1 VRITHHPTYDPAA
14 SFLKSTVPSIPLSM
28 SMLENAAR
36 NPIVAA
42 MQTKTLK
49 SDLLLLLAAFFWG
62 TTFVAQ
68 RLGMEH
74 IGPMTYNALR
84 FAVGALTLL
93 PVILAF
99 RASRNG
105 GAGDH
110 GAQPPSAV
118 SLGDHPRRR
127 GRYFLLCGGLL
138 AGLALFGGASMQ
150 QIGLIYTTAG
160 KAAFITSLYVVLVP
174 IAGLLL
180 GQRCGW
186 AIWMGAGLAVAGLY
200 LLSIT
205 ESFTIARGDLLVLIG
220 AFFWTSHVLLIGY
233 LARRANPLHI
243 AALQFIACSI
253 LSLLAAVPFETITLP
268 ALRAAALSIL
278 YAGVFSAGVAFT
290 LQVICQRT
298 SPPAHAALVMS
309 LETVFAVLSGYL
321 ILHER
326 LTPRDLAGCAFM
338 FAGLI
343 VVQLPLLLGSHATT
357 RGDWT

>member
-1 VRITHHPTYDPAA
+1 
-14 SFLKSTVPSIPLSM
+14 
-28 SMLENAAR
+28 
-36 NPIVAA
+36 

-74 IGPMTYNALR
+74 VGPMTYNALR

-99 RASRNG
+99 RSSEEH
-105 GAGDH
+105 AG
-110 GAQPPSAV
+110 
-118 SLGDHPRRR
+118 R
-127 GRYFLLCGGLL
+127 GLPHQTSYRFLLCGGAL

-160 KAAFITSLYVVLVP
+160 KASFITSLYVVLVP
-174 IAGLLL
+174 IVGLFL

-186 AIWMGAGLAVAGLY
+186 PVWVGAGLAVAGLY

-205 ESFTIARGDLLVLIG
+205 ESFTIARGDLLILVG
-220 AFFWTSHVLLIGY
+220 AFFWTIHVLLIGY
-233 LARRANPLHI
+233 LAQRTNPLGI
-243 AALQFIACSI
+243 ACIQCVACSI

-268 ALRAAALSIL
+268 TIRAATLPIL
-278 YAGVFSAGVAFT
+278 YSGIFSAGVAFT

-298 SPPAHAALVMS
+298 SPPAHASIVMS

-326 LTPRDLAGCAFM
+326 LTPRDLSGYLLM
-338 FAGLI
+338 FTGLL
-343 VVQLPLLLGSHATT
+343 VVQLPLLLNSSAASGTGPDAGETSSEQP
-357 RGDWT
+357 

>member
-1 VRITHHPTYDPAA
+1 
-14 SFLKSTVPSIPLSM
+14 
-28 SMLENAAR
+28 
-36 NPIVAA
+36 

-93 PVILAF
+93 PVILA
-99 RASRNG
+99 SRSRVG
-105 GAGDH
+105 WGLPR
-110 GAQPPSAV
+110 QP
-118 SLGDHPRRR
+118 GRR
-127 GRYFLLCGGLL
+127 FLLSGGLL

-160 KAAFITSLYVVLVP
+160 KASFITSLYVVLVP
-174 IAGLLL
+174 IVGLFF

-186 AIWMGAGLAVAGLY
+186 AAWVGAGLAVAGLY

-205 ESFTIARGDLLVLIG
+205 ESFTIARGDSLILIG
-220 AFFWTSHVLLIGY
+220 AFFWTAHVLLIGY

-243 AALQFIACSI
+243 AGIQFIVCAI
-253 LSLLAAVPFETITLP
+253 LSLLAALPFETATLP
-268 ALRAAALSIL
+268 ALRAAALPIL

-309 LETVFAVLSGYL
+309 LETVFAALSGYL
-321 ILHER
+321 LLHER
-326 LTPRDLAGCAFM
+326 LTPRDLAGCALM

-343 VVQLPLLLGSHATT
+343 LVQLPLLFKSPGDHAPA
-357 RGDWT
+357 